1 MNAPRPMALVLL
13 ALCPLLASV
22 HARAPRSIEPPPPRA
37 LWSRAHSAPC
47 ASCHRAQTEQ
57 WRRSQHARAW
67 RDPVFLAA
75 YREEPMAFC
84 RGCHAPLG
92 DPARE
97 PDALAQD
104 EGVSCASCHALA
116 AEHARRGGRGPATER
131 MASDS
136 SGGCARCHQ
145 FDFVADRGHGRSLW
159 PAGEPMQNTAREWH
173 RWSAQR
179 PADERA
185 SCVSCHMPAGDHRV
199 RGVEDPAFLA
209 RSVAVDARACREATR
224 WNVTVTVEATRVGH
238 AVPTGDLHRELRLVV
253 TGEGP
258 GAERAHRFA
267 RQFETR
273 LEQDT
278 DGRSF
283 FVRRE
288 RFDGRLSAPG
298 LDPAQVIE
306 LEIPARA
313 GDAPP
318 RWRLEHWRTARSI
331 AERQGLAR
339 EQIVTTLAEGVARP
353 CAPR

>member
-1 MNAPRPMALVLL
+1 MSAPRPLALALL
-13 ALCPLLASV
+13 ALCPLLASA
-22 HARAPRSIEPPPPRA
+22 HARTVRSAEPAPPA
-37 LWSRAHSAPC
+37 LARRTHSAQC
-47 ASCHRAQTEQ
+47 EGCHRAQTEQ
-57 WRRSQHARAW
+57 WRRSLHARAW

-104 EGVSCASCHALA
+104 EGVSCVSCHALA
-116 AEHARRGGRGPATER
+116 DEHARRGGRGRATER
-131 MASDS
+131 ESSDS

-145 FDFVADRGHGRSLW
+145 FDFVADRGEGRPLW
-159 PAGEPMQNTAREWH
+159 PAGEPMQSTAREWH
-173 RWSAQR
+173 RWAARR
-179 PADERA
+179 PQEERA
-185 SCVSCHMPAGDHRV
+185 SCASCHMPAGDHRV

-209 RSVAVDARACREATR
+209 RSVAVDARACREGAR
-224 WNVTVTVEATRVGH
+224 WDVRVSVEATRVGH
-238 AVPTGDLHRELRLVV
+238 AVPTGDLHRELRLIV
-253 TGEGP
+253 TGDRP
-258 GAERAHRFA
+258 RAERTHRFA

-273 LEQDT
+273 LEQDS

-298 LDPAQVIE
+298 LEPAQVIE
-306 LEIPARA
+306 LSMAALP
-313 GDAPP
+313 GDSPP
-318 RWRLEHWRTARSI
+318 RWRIEHWRTARSI

-339 EQIVTTLAEGVARP
+339 AQYVTTLAEGVALP
-353 CAPR
+353 CASR